1 MLSVTVRETNGGRN
15 HGARMIKSTV
25 EEFVEDAPASKKTRA
40 AQADDGADNEAMDDL
55 ADVEFED
62 DEDED
67 ERPRRRRK
75 S

>member
-1 MLSVTVRETNGGRN
+1 VKR
-15 HGARMIKSTV
+15 TV
-25 EEFVEDAPASKKTRA
+25 EEFVEDPAPKKARVAKTDDEAS
-40 AQADDGADNEAMDDL
+40 DEAMDDL